1 MKLGLFLIIS
11 GILYMISLEN
21 YLLFRIIVSL
31 FNVIIAYMVFIIVW
45 KSKTFSENRY
55 LTFIGT
61 ALFFI
66 ACLGFLRAFAYEKMD
81 VFPGY
86 GANLPVQLWIA
97 IRYLLSISF
106 FVAPLLFI
114 RGSGSEKRSVKP
126 VENSQFAQK
135 VFIVYAVITAVLLLS
150 IFKYR
155 NFPDCYIEGS
165 GLTSFKIFSEY
176 LISFLFLGSVFLLY
190 RKKDR
195 FDKHVFSILIA
206 AIVAS
211 ILAELALIHYTN
223 TEEALNFI
231 GQIFN
236 ALSFYLIYI
245 AIVETGF
252 DEPCS
257 LLFREL
263 KFREEALKRETN
275 FLKDDQGRIYRM
287 LGVERPIPES
297 IMSTEKLQGK
307 TEQYKTEQYNTEQYN
322 TEQYKTE
329 QYNTEQ
335 YSSFLQEMQGLIAF
349 RLDEK
354 GALVFM
360 DGDVR
365 EITGYSKEDF
375 ISGKVKWTEIV
386 LPEYR
391 SLIIENLRKMELEPN
406 SSPELEYQVRKKD
419 GSIKWVRQ
427 IIHITPVKSGISG
440 KFQGFVRDITQRKKA
455 EETLARTEEARIKEI
470 HHRIKNNLQ
479 VISSLLSL
487 QADKLNDRETF
498 QASEVFEA
506 FRESQN
512 RVVSMALIH
521 EELYQGK
528 DMETLEFSAY
538 LWKLTADLLKS
549 YNIENENIKL
559 NLELEQVFLGMD
571 TAVPLGIIVNE
582 LISNSLKHAFSEGTE
597 GEIRISLYGSDDSRT
612 EGKTAK
618 LKKGSDLQFT
628 LTVADNGKGL
638 PENIDFRNTDS
649 LGLQLVNILV
659 EQIESSI
666 ELKRNSGKESG
677 TEFKI
682 TFRKPER

>member
-1 MKLGLFLIIS
+1 
-11 GILYMISLEN
+11 MISLEN

-61 ALFFI
+61 ALFFV

-114 RGSGSEKRSVKP
+114 QGPGSEKRSVKH

-135 VFIVYAVITAVLLLS
+135 VFIVYTAITAVLLLS

-176 LISFLFLGSVFLLY
+176 LISFLFLGSVILLY

-223 TEEALNFI
+223 TEESLNFI

-252 DEPCS
+252 VEPCS

-287 LGVERPIPES
+287 LGVEKPISES
-297 IMSTEKLQGK
+297 IMSTEKLKGK
-307 TEQYKTEQYNTEQYN
+307 TEQYK

-391 SLIIENLRKMELEPN
+391 PLILENLRKMELEPN

-419 GSIKWVRQ
+419 GNIRWVRQ

-455 EETLARTEEARIKEI
+455 EEALARTEEARIKEI

-487 QADKLNDRETF
+487 QADKLNDKETF

-538 LWKLTADLLKS
+538 LRKLTADLLKS

-582 LISNSLKHAFSEGTE
+582 LISNSLKHAFPEGTE
-597 GEIRISLYGSDDSRT
+597 GEIRISLYGLDDSRT

-628 LTVADNGKGL
+628 LIVADNGKGL

-659 EQIESSI
+659 EQIEGSI
-666 ELKRNSGKESG
+666 ELKRNSGTKYG